1 MFETYCEKSIQ
12 RRRPPRFD
20 LVGGALCLDFLNT
33 LDDRFSNKPKEL
45 LKSYI
50 DLARFGE
57 DTGILKGLEVDR
69 LFTRSQ
75 TSPDAAQHALS
86 DAIEL
91 RETMYAVF
99 WAIVNQKPAPRA
111 ALTTL
116 NQFVQEAAQHAQLV
130 EVSGRFEWKFEDA
143 LTFEAPLWPIA
154 RSAADLL
161 ASEQLALVRP
171 CASRT
176 CLWLFLDTSKNH
188 RRRWCDMTKCGNR
201 AKFQRFYKRQKKLA
215 SRGEESGAGK

>member
-1 MFETYCEKSIQ
+1 MPDIYCGKKIQ

-20 LVGGALCLDFLNT
+20 LVAGSLCLDFLNT
-33 LDDRFSNKPKEL
+33 LDDRFSSKPKEL

-57 DTGILKGLEVDR
+57 DTGILKELEVDR

-99 WAIVNQKPAPRA
+99 WAIVNRKPAPRA

-116 NQFVQEAAQHAQLV
+116 NHFVQEAAQHAQLV

-143 LTFEAPLWPIA
+143 LNFDAPLWPIA

-161 ASEQLALVRP
+161 ASDQLALVRP

-176 CLWLFLDTSKNH
+176 CLWLFLDTSRNH

-201 AKFQRFYKRQKKLA
+201 AKFQRFYRRKKKA
-215 SRGEESGAGK
+215 CIPP

>member
-1 MFETYCEKSIQ
+1 MLELYCGKKID

-33 LDDRFSNKPKEL
+33 LDDRFTSEPKEL
-45 LKSYI
+45 LKTYI

-57 DTGILKGLEVDR
+57 DTGILRGTEVDQ

-75 TSPDAAQHALS
+75 TSPQAAQQALAS
-86 DAIEL
+86 AIEL
-91 RETMYAVF
+91 REAMYAVF
-99 WAIVNQKPAPRA
+99 WATVNKKPVPQKQ
-111 ALTTL
+111 LIIL
-116 NQFVQEAAQHAQLV
+116 NQFVQEAVRHAQLV
-130 EVSGRFEWKFEDA
+130 ESNGRFEWKFDK
-143 LTFEAPLWPIA
+143 LFNFEAPLWPIA

-161 ASEQLALVRP
+161 ASDQLNLVRP
-171 CASRT
+171 CAARN

-201 AKFQRFYKRQKKLA
+201 AKFQRFYDRKKKQ
-215 SRGEESGAGK
+215 AGKEK